1 MKIATATY
9 PVDWHDNWGSYEAKI
24 VKWVAEAAGEGAELL
39 VFPEYGAMELASIAG
54 AQVAGD
60 MEASMR
66 AVDGFSDQVDRLHA
80 RLCAKYNVHILGAS
94 GPCYEGDNRPSNRAT
109 FYAPTGILGHQDKQ
123 IMTCGERDP
132 MDVRTGGPL
141 TVFDTALGKIGVI
154 ICYDCEFPDL
164 ARALV
169 QAGAEILLV
178 PSNTE
183 QLSGYWRVRIGAM
196 ARALESQCVVVH
208 SPTTGAAPW
217 NPVVP
222 MNTGAA
228 AIYGPPDIGF
238 PDTGVI
244 AQGAMN
250 VPGWVYGDVS
260 LGEVRTVREEGRVR
274 NVDHWKEQSARVA
287 TVTIMAMGANAS

>member
-1 MKIATATY
+1 
-9 PVDWHDNWGSYEAKI
+9 
-24 VKWVAEAAGEGAELL
+24 
-39 VFPEYGAMELASIAG
+39 
-54 AQVAGD
+54 
-60 MEASMR
+60 
-66 AVDGFSDQVDRLHA
+66 
-80 RLCAKYNVHILGAS
+80 
-94 GPCYEGDNRPSNRAT
+94 
-109 FYAPTGILGHQDKQ
+109 
-123 IMTCGERDP
+123 
-132 MDVRTGGPL
+132 
-141 TVFDTALGKIGVI
+141 
-154 ICYDCEFPDL
+154 
-164 ARALV
+164 
-169 QAGAEILLV
+169 
-178 PSNTE
+178 
-183 QLSGYWRVRIGAM
+183 M